1 MKNIIIAILI
11 GLIQAFSTQLL
22 IVKLKNYKIDIK
34 RKISSYIILAIYL
47 FCSITFIPNQLRF
60 FGFLLVCSVIICFV
74 LRFKAIDSI
83 IISIIS
89 LFISSISEVFITVL
103 LSVIGIN
110 LNLFNENLFFSLL
123 LNISNSFLSIVIII
137 VFNKMIRKIYN
148 IFIKNKKIIIY
159 LLMIVVFVYLI
170 IVKNAMFSGF
180 QLETIINFIIFIIF
194 FIFLFLV
201 AIKEEK
207 NESLKKINEQTT
219 KYIIKYE
226 KIITDQGKKTHEFKN
241 QLMVIKGYAKSNS
254 PKLMEYLDTVIDDTN
269 KLESTY
275 LISQLN
281 KFPDGG
287 IKGLLYYKLCEMEDS
302 KIKYSIYC
310 EESAKKKLNRLK
322 VTQMNDITK
331 ILGVMLDNAIDATK
345 KAKKKEINIFLC
357 SMKGNSCITV
367 ENTYF
372 GNINKDKI
380 GTGYT
385 TKGKG
390 HGFGLQLTKDIIK
403 NNKYL
408 KYEFSVVDNMVVSKL
423 FISSTTKKQNVK

>member
-1 MKNIIIAILI
+1 MKNILAIILSAM
-11 GLIQAFSTQLL
+11 IQAFF
-22 IVKLKNYKIDIK
+22 IEFIILKIK
-34 RKISSYIILAIYL
+34 NIEIKKTRKIIVFTLITLYL
-47 FCSITFIPNQLRF
+47 IFASFIPNQFRF
-60 FGFLLVCSVIICFV
+60 FGFMISTSFIICFI
-74 LRFKAIDSI
+74 FEFNAIESI
-83 IISIIS
+83 ILSSIG
-89 LFISSISEVFITVL
+89 LFISALSEIIITVL
-103 LSVIGIN
+103 LSLIGIN
-110 LNLFNENLFFSLL
+110 LNLLSKNFIFNLFLNLSNSLL
-123 LNISNSFLSIVIII
+123 SLLFTNTFLKI
-137 VFNKMIRKIYN
+137 IRKIYN

-180 QLETIINFIIFIIF
+180 QLESIINFIIFIIF

-241 QLMVIKGYAKSNS
+241 QLMVIKGYAKSKS

-310 EESAKKKLNRLK
+310 EESAKKKINRLK

-331 ILGVMLDNAIDATK
+331 VLGVMLDNAIDATK
-345 KAKKKEINIFLC
+345 KAKKKEINISLC

-367 ENTYF
+367 ENTYS
-372 GNINKDKI
+372 GKINKDRI

-390 HGFGLQLTKDIIK
+390 HGFGLQLTKDIIN

>member
-1 MKNIIIAILI
+1 MKNILAIILSAI
-11 GLIQAFSTQLL
+11 IQAFFIEL
-22 IVKLKNYKIDIK
+22 
-34 RKISSYIILAIYL
+34 IILKIKNVEIKKIRKRIAFILITLYL
-47 FCSITFIPNQLRF
+47 IFATFIPNQFRF
-60 FGFLLVCSVIICFV
+60 FGFMISTSFIICFT
-74 LRFKAIDSI
+74 FEFNAIESI
-83 IISIIS
+83 ILSTIG
-89 LFISSISEVFITVL
+89 LFISALSEIIITAL
-103 LSVIGIN
+103 LSLIGIN
-110 LNLFNENLFFSLL
+110 LNLLSKNFIFNLFLNLSNSLL
-123 LNISNSFLSIVIII
+123 SLLFTNVFLKI
-137 VFNKMIRKIYN
+137 IRKIY
-148 IFIKNKKIIIY
+148 IFFVKNKKIIIH
-159 LLMIVVFVYLI
+159 LLMIVIFVYLT

-180 QLETIINFIIFIIF
+180 QLESIINFVIFIIF

-201 AIKEEK
+201 AINEEK
-207 NESLKKINEQTT
+207 NESLKRINEQTT

-269 KLESTY
+269 KLDSTY

-302 KIKYSIYC
+302 NIKYSIYC
-310 EESAKKKLNRLK
+310 EESAKKKINKLN
-322 VTQMNDITK
+322 VTQMNDVTK
-331 ILGVMLDNAIDATK
+331 VLGVMLDNAIDATK
-345 KAKKKEINIFLC
+345 KAKKKEINISLC
-357 SMKGNSCITV
+357 LVKNNPCITV
-367 ENTYF
+367 ENIYS
-372 GNINKDKI
+372 GKINKDKI

-408 KYEFSVVDNMVVSKL
+408 KYEFSVVDKMVVSKL
-423 FISSTTKKQNVK
+423 FISSTTKK

>member
-1 MKNIIIAILI
+1 MKNILAIILSAMIQSFFIEFIILKI
-11 GLIQAFSTQLL
+11 
-22 IVKLKNYKIDIK
+22 KNIKIKMI
-34 RKISSYIILAIYL
+34 RKIIVFTLITLYL
-47 FCSITFIPNQLRF
+47 IFASFIPNQFRF
-60 FGFLLVCSVIICFV
+60 FGFMISTSFIICFI
-74 LRFKAIDSI
+74 FEFNAIESI
-83 IISIIS
+83 ILSSIG
-89 LFISSISEVFITVL
+89 LFISALSEIIITVL
-103 LSVIGIN
+103 LSLIGIN
-110 LNLFNENLFFSLL
+110 LNLLSKNFIFNLFLNLSNSLL
-123 LNISNSFLSIVIII
+123 SLLFTNTFLKI
-137 VFNKMIRKIYN
+137 IRKIYN

-241 QLMVIKGYAKSNS
+241 QLMVIKGYAKSKS

-310 EESAKKKLNRLK
+310 KESAKKKINRLK

-345 KAKKKEINIFLC
+345 KAKKKEINISLC

>member
-1 MKNIIIAILI
+1 MKNILAIILSAMIQSFFIEFIILKI
-11 GLIQAFSTQLL
+11 
-22 IVKLKNYKIDIK
+22 KNIKIKMI
-34 RKISSYIILAIYL
+34 RKIIVFTLITLYL
-47 FCSITFIPNQLRF
+47 IFASFIPNQFRF
-60 FGFLLVCSVIICFV
+60 FGFMISTSFIICFI
-74 LRFKAIDSI
+74 FEFNAIESI
-83 IISIIS
+83 ILSSIG
-89 LFISSISEVFITVL
+89 LFISALSEIIITVL
-103 LSVIGIN
+103 LSLIGIN
-110 LNLFNENLFFSLL
+110 LNLLSKNFIFNLFLNLSNSLL
-123 LNISNSFLSIVIII
+123 SLLFTNTFLKI
-137 VFNKMIRKIYN
+137 IRKIYN

-241 QLMVIKGYAKSNS
+241 QLMVIKGYAKSKS

-310 EESAKKKLNRLK
+310 EESAKKKINRLK

-345 KAKKKEINIFLC
+345 KAKKKEINISLC

>member
-241 QLMVIKGYAKSNS
+241 QLMVIKGYAKSKS

-310 EESAKKKLNRLK
+310 EESAKKKINRLK

>member
-1 MKNIIIAILI
+1 MKSIIVAILI
-11 GLIQAFSTQLL
+11 GLIQAFSMIIVFKEITDEKASLKKYLTAYFIVFIYMTIASFIPSQFRILGFMLITTIIIYSVFNFNVIESLIASITSLL
-22 IVKLKNYKIDIK
+22 II
-34 RKISSYIILAIYL
+34 
-47 FCSITFIPNQLRF
+47 
-60 FGFLLVCSVIICFV
+60 
-74 LRFKAIDSI
+74 
-83 IISIIS
+83 
-89 LFISSISEVFITVL
+89 SISEVFITVIFSL
-103 LSVIGIN
+103 IGIN
-110 LNLFNENLFFSLL
+110 LNLLSKSILFGLVI
-123 LNISNSFLSIVIII
+123 NISNSLLSITLSF
-137 VFNKMIRKIYN
+137 VFKKLLRKIYN
-148 IFIKNKKIIIY
+148 FFVKNKKLIIH
-159 LLMIVVFVYLI
+159 LFMIVIFVYLT

-180 QLETIINFIIFIIF
+180 QLESIINFVIFIIF

-201 AIKEEK
+201 AINEEK
-207 NESLKKINEQTT
+207 NESLKRINEQTT
-219 KYIIKYE
+219 KHIIKYE

-287 IKGLLYYKLCEMEDS
+287 IKGLLYYKLCEMEDA

-310 EESAKKKLNRLK
+310 EESAKKKINKLN
-322 VTQMNDITK
+322 VTQMNDVTK
-331 ILGVMLDNAIDATK
+331 VLGVMLDNAIDATK
-345 KAKKKEINIFLC
+345 KAKKKEINISLC

-367 ENTYF
+367 ENTYS
-372 GNINKDKI
+372 GKINKDKI

-408 KYEFSVVDNMVVSKL
+408 KYEFSIVDKMVVSKL
-423 FISSTTKKQNVK
+423 FISLTTKK

>member
-1 MKNIIIAILI
+1 MKNILAIILSAMIQSFFIEFIILKI
-11 GLIQAFSTQLL
+11 
-22 IVKLKNYKIDIK
+22 KNIEIK
-34 RKISSYIILAIYL
+34 MIRKIIVFTLITLYL
-47 FCSITFIPNQLRF
+47 IFASFIPNQFRF
-60 FGFLLVCSVIICFV
+60 FGFMISTSFIICFI
-74 LRFKAIDSI
+74 FEFNAIESI
-83 IISIIS
+83 ILSSIG
-89 LFISSISEVFITVL
+89 LFISALSEIIITVL
-103 LSVIGIN
+103 LSLIGIN
-110 LNLFNENLFFSLL
+110 LNLLSKNFIFNLFLNLSNSLL
-123 LNISNSFLSIVIII
+123 SLLFTNTFLKI
-137 VFNKMIRKIYN
+137 IRKIYN

-180 QLETIINFIIFIIF
+180 QLESIINFIIFIIF

-241 QLMVIKGYAKSNS
+241 QLMVIKGYAKSKS

-287 IKGLLYYKLCEMEDS
+287 IKGLLYYKLCEMEDL
-302 KIKYSIYC
+302 KIKYFIYC
-310 EESAKKKLNRLK
+310 EESAKKKINRLK

-345 KAKKKEINIFLC
+345 KAKKKEINISLC
-357 SMKGNSCITV
+357 SMKGNSCIIV

-408 KYEFSVVDNMVVSKL
+408 KYEFSVVDNMFVSKL